1 MHFDG
6 VDPDAPNPDAAADP
20 AAAPSTAHRLTLSAP
35 QVAATPVVSGDE
47 IVRRVLRA
55 PQRVAPQ
62 RVASRAAA
70 PDALV
75 GEFLEA
81 FRILL
86 RSSRLYQRNHP
97 RWVESLNAAEHRLR
111 DALAATPSVQVRVEH
126 GAFTVSH
133 GDATTPHG
141 LPVSDAHGE
150 LKNLAEEFARCGL
163 SSLEFLQTV
172 HLGELDLL
180 SQQILWVARKR
191 PASADQGENI
201 WQQWIRDAHVFGIRI
216 NIPAGR
222 RDETVLATLVAALLG
237 YIDAGADPA
246 SREDRASSPV
256 SREQTIAALGLV
268 ERLAALGTQR
278 AASTEEAARRAH
290 AVLGETDRGVVA
302 LLARAVSV
310 APPDSSLDASLDAP
324 SPARRASPRD
334 AHESLPSFL
343 NRTADFLIL
352 DYARCALYEGRI
364 QPAEIS
370 SVLGDLA
377 RVRAASSGAW
387 TPLGSDEGRVAAL
400 VENFWDALPARDK
413 HRILSGA
420 DAWCVPSAVLARH
433 LEPMLAAAR
442 REGSDA
448 PARDARS
455 LLLAYAACLDSEE
468 PRARRAVAAGLAD
481 LEPQIAQVWPHAAAE
496 DLAPRVVRALAREES
511 PGISALLAAL
521 TERLAKR
528 ALQGRH
534 YEEFDR
540 ILSALD
546 AAPRDPDQS
555 HFSAMLRSITSDDA
569 WFYLVEDALANRA
582 LDAVLPRLLRREPV
596 RLLDRLALL
605 LTAAE
610 GTDLLPAMARLVR
623 ATGEPVLAA
632 LAARLL
638 EPHRQPALA
647 AIKLLAAADPLRL
660 IAALPRALPSWDWNM
675 QDLAVSELSRTHE
688 TSLASRVSRAFY
700 ECVEEAHPLVVPA
713 MLDAI
718 GLANDASATPLLLQI
733 AGGYH
738 ATLRDIFFRIKAV
751 EALGRMRSSE
761 AADLLRSIARTR
773 NGLTYAEPAGL
784 RSAADE
790 ALSLLENHP
799 ASARVR
805 SRTEA
810 LEKSARPYS
819 HPRRYQR
826 IPLSSSFSAR
836 LAGAHSGAARVHII
850 GLGGAFVESAQ
861 RMSVGDS
868 LKVEIRA
875 GLRSIQSTAV
885 VRNVSPA
892 GSGLEFVHMKA
903 EDREL
908 LRRVIG
914 RLLRV

>member
-1 MHFDG
+1 MRAQQRAAPRG
-6 VDPDAPNPDAAADP
+6 PDA
-20 AAAPSTAHRLTLSAP
+20 
-35 QVAATPVVSGDE
+35 V
-47 IVRRVLRA
+47 
-55 PQRVAPQ
+55 
-62 RVASRAAA
+62 
-70 PDALV
+70 V

-97 RWVESLNAAEHRLR
+97 RWVDSLNTAEHRLR
-111 DALAATPSVQVRVEH
+111 DALAATPSVQVRIEH
-126 GAFTVSH
+126 GTLTVSH

-141 LPVSDAHGE
+141 LPVSDPNGE
-150 LKNLAEEFARCGL
+150 LKGLAEELARCGL
-163 SSLEFLQTV
+163 TSLEFLQTV

-180 SQQILWVARKR
+180 SQQIVWVTRKR
-191 PASADQGENI
+191 PVSAEQGEAM
-201 WQQWIRDAHVFGIRI
+201 WQQWLRDAHVFGIRI

-237 YIDAGADPA
+237 YGDAGADA
-246 SREDRASSPV
+246 GTPV

-268 ERLAALGTQR
+268 ERLATLGTQR

-290 AVLGETDRGVVA
+290 AVLGESERSVVA
-302 LLARAVSV
+302 LVARAVSV
-310 APPDSSLDASLDAP
+310 APPDASLDAS
-324 SPARRASPRD
+324 SPAPRGASRD
-334 AHESLPSFL
+334 AHESLPSYL
-343 NRTADFLIL
+343 NRAADHLIL
-352 DYARCALYEGRI
+352 DYARCSLSEGRI

-370 SVLGDLA
+370 TVLGDLA
-377 RVRAASSGAW
+377 RARAASSGTW

-400 VENFWDALPARDK
+400 VENFWDALPAREK
-413 HRILSGA
+413 HRVLSGA

-442 REGSDA
+442 RERGDA
-448 PARDARS
+448 SARDARS

-468 PRARRAVAAGLAD
+468 PRARRAVAAGLAELD
-481 LEPQIAQVWPHAAAE
+481 SQIAQVWPHAAAE

-511 PGISALLAAL
+511 PGISGLLAAL

-528 ALQGRH
+528 ALEGRH

-546 AAPRDPDQS
+546 AAPRDPEQS
-555 HFSAMLRSITSDDA
+555 HFSALVRSITTDDA
-569 WFYLVEDALANRA
+569 WFYLVEDALANRP

-605 LTAAE
+605 LTAPE

-632 LAARLL
+632 LATRLH

-660 IAALPRALPSWDWNM
+660 VAALPRALPSWDWNL

-688 TSLASRVSRAFY
+688 TALASRVSRAFF
-700 ECVEEAHPLVVPA
+700 ECVEEAHPLVVPS

-718 GLANDASATPLLLQI
+718 GLSNDTSAIPLLLQI

-738 ATLRDIFFRIKAV
+738 TSLRDIFFRIKAV
-751 EALGRMRSSE
+751 EALGRMRSNE

-773 NGLTYAEPAGL
+773 NGLTYVEPAGL

-790 ALSLLENHP
+790 ALALLENHP
-799 ASARVR
+799 AAARVR
-805 SRTEA
+805 ARTET

-826 IPLSSSFSAR
+826 VPLASSFSAR
-836 LAGAHSGAARVHII
+836 LAGTHSGAARVHTI

-868 LKVEIRA
+868 LKVEIRT

-885 VRNVSPA
+885 VRNVSPS

-914 RLLRV
+914 RLIRV

>member
-1 MHFDG
+1 
-6 VDPDAPNPDAAADP
+6 V
-20 AAAPSTAHRLTLSAP
+20 
-35 QVAATPVVSGDE
+35 
-47 IVRRVLRA
+47 
-55 PQRVAPQ
+55 
-62 RVASRAAA
+62 
-70 PDALV
+70 V
-75 GEFLEA
+75 GEFLET

-97 RWVESLNAAEHRLR
+97 RWADSLNAAEHRLR
-111 DALAATPSVQVRVEH
+111 DALAATPSVQVRIEH
-126 GAFTVSH
+126 GTLTVSH

-141 LPVSDAHGE
+141 LPVSDPHGE
-150 LKNLAEEFARCGL
+150 LKGLAEELARCGL
-163 SSLEFLQTV
+163 TSLEFLQTV

-180 SQQILWVARKR
+180 SQQIVWVTRKR
-191 PASADQGENI
+191 PVSAEQGEAM
-201 WQQWIRDAHVFGIRI
+201 WQQWLRDAHVFGIRI

-237 YIDAGADPA
+237 YGDAGADA
-246 SREDRASSPV
+246 GTPV

-268 ERLAALGTQR
+268 ERLATLGTQR

-290 AVLGETDRGVVA
+290 AVLGESERSVVA
-302 LLARAVSV
+302 LVARAVSV
-310 APPDSSLDASLDAP
+310 APPDASLDAS
-324 SPARRASPRD
+324 SPAPRGASRD
-334 AHESLPSFL
+334 AHESLPSYL
-343 NRTADFLIL
+343 NRAADHLIL
-352 DYARCALYEGRI
+352 DYARCSLSEGRI

-370 SVLGDLA
+370 TVLGDLA
-377 RVRAASSGAW
+377 RARAASSGTW

-400 VENFWDALPARDK
+400 VESFWDALPAREK
-413 HRILSGA
+413 HRVLIGA

-442 REGSDA
+442 RERGDA
-448 PARDARS
+448 SARDARS

-468 PRARRAVAAGLAD
+468 PRARRAVAAGLAELD
-481 LEPQIAQVWPHAAAE
+481 SQIAQVWPHAAAE

-511 PGISALLAAL
+511 PGISGLLAAL

-528 ALQGRH
+528 ALEGRH

-546 AAPRDPDQS
+546 AAPRDPEQS
-555 HFSAMLRSITSDDA
+555 HFSALIRSITTDDA
-569 WFYLVEDALANRA
+569 WFYLVEDALANRP
-582 LDAVLPRLLRREPV
+582 LDTVLPRLLRREPV

-605 LTAAE
+605 LTAPE

-623 ATGEPVLAA
+623 ATGEPVLAE
-632 LAARLL
+632 LATRLH

-660 IAALPRALPSWDWNM
+660 VAALPRALPSWDWNL

-688 TSLASRVSRAFY
+688 TALASRVSRAFF
-700 ECVEEAHPLVVPA
+700 ECVEEAHPLVVPS

-718 GLANDASATPLLLQI
+718 GLANDTSAIPLLLQI

-738 ATLRDIFFRIKAV
+738 TSLRDIFFRIKAV
-751 EALGRMRSSE
+751 EALGRMRSNE

-773 NGLTYAEPAGL
+773 NGLTYVEPAGL

-790 ALSLLENHP
+790 ALALLENHP
-799 ASARVR
+799 AAARVR
-805 SRTEA
+805 ARTET

-826 IPLSSSFSAR
+826 VPLASSFSAR
-836 LAGAHSGAARVHII
+836 LAGTHSGAARVHTI

-868 LKVEIRA
+868 LKVEIRT

-885 VRNVSPA
+885 VRNVSPS

-914 RLLRV
+914 RLIRV

>member
-1 MHFDG
+1 MHLEG
-6 VDPDAPNPDAAADP
+6 VDPDAPNGDAATNP
-20 AAAPSTAHRLTLSAP
+20 NAAPSTAHRLSLAAP
-35 QVAATPVVSGDE
+35 HVAATPVVTGHE
-47 IVRRVLRA
+47 ITRRVLRNPA
-55 PQRVAPQ
+55 Q
-62 RVASRAAA
+62 RAAPRG
-70 PDALV
+70 PDAVV

-86 RSSRLYQRNHP
+86 RASRLYQRNHP
-97 RWVESLNAAEHRLR
+97 RWVDSLNTAEHRLR
-111 DALAATPSVQVRVEH
+111 DALAATPSVQIRIEH
-126 GAFTVSH
+126 AALTVSH

-141 LPVSDAHGE
+141 LPVSDPHGE
-150 LKNLAEEFARCGL
+150 LKGLAEEFARCGL
-163 SSLEFLQTV
+163 ASLEFLQTV

-180 SQQILWVARKR
+180 SQQIVYVTRKR
-191 PASADQGENI
+191 PVSADEGEAM
-201 WQQWIRDAHVFGIRI
+201 WRQWLRDAHVNGIRI

-222 RDETVLATLVAALLG
+222 RDETVLATLVTALLAYG
-237 YIDAGADPA
+237 GAGAGAD
-246 SREDRASSPV
+246 SNTTV
-256 SREQTIAALGLV
+256 SREQTIAALDLV
-268 ERLAALGTQR
+268 ERLATLGTQR

-290 AVLGETDRGVVA
+290 AVLGESERGVVA
-302 LLARAVSV
+302 LLARAVSA
-310 APPDSSLDASLDAP
+310 APPDSSFDAASW
-324 SPARRASPRD
+324 PAQRGAPRD

-343 NRTADFLIL
+343 NRAADYLIL
-352 DYARCALYEGRI
+352 DFARCSLSEGRI

-370 SVLGDLA
+370 NVLADLA
-377 RVRAASSGAW
+377 RVRAESSGAW
-387 TPLGSDEGRVAAL
+387 APLGSDEGRVAVL
-400 VENFWDALPARDK
+400 VECFWESLPARDK
-413 HRILSGA
+413 HRVLRSA
-420 DAWCVPSAVLARH
+420 DAWCVPPAVLARH

-442 REGSDA
+442 SEQSDA
-448 PARDARS
+448 PAREPRA

-468 PRARRAVAAGLAD
+468 PRARRAIAAGLAELD
-481 LEPQIAQVWPHAAAE
+481 SQIAQLWPHAAAE

-511 PGISALLAAL
+511 PGISGLLAAL

-534 YEEFDR
+534 YAEFDR

-546 AAPRDPDQS
+546 AAPRDPEQP
-555 HFSAMLRSITSDDA
+555 HFSALMRGITTDDA
-569 WFYLVEDALANRA
+569 WFYLVEDALANRP

-605 LTAAE
+605 LTAPE
-610 GTDLLPAMARLVR
+610 GIGLLPAMARLVR
-623 ATGEPVLAA
+623 ATGEPVLAT
-632 LAARLL
+632 LATRLR
-638 EPHRQPALA
+638 EPHRQPAMA

-660 IAALPRALPSWDWNM
+660 IAALPRALPSWDWNL

-688 TSLASRVSRAFY
+688 PALASKVSRAFY

-718 GLANDASATPLLLQI
+718 GLANDTSAIPLLLQI

-738 ATLRDIFFRIKAV
+738 TSLRDIFFRIKSV
-751 EALGRMRSSE
+751 EALGRMRASD

-773 NGLTYAEPAGL
+773 NGLSYAEPAGL

-790 ALSLLENHP
+790 ALALLENHP

-805 SRTEA
+805 ARTEA

-826 IPLSSSFSAR
+826 IPLASSFSAR
-836 LAGAHSGAARVHII
+836 LAGSHSGTARVHTI
-850 GLGGAFVESAQ
+850 GLGGAFVQSAQ
-861 RMSVGDS
+861 LMSVGDS
-868 LKVEIRA
+868 LKVEIRT

-885 VRNVSPA
+885 VRNVSP
-892 GSGLEFVHMKA
+892 GGNGIEFVHMKA

>member
-1 MHFDG
+1 MHFEG
-6 VDPDAPNPDAAADP
+6 VDPVAPNPDAAADSAP
-20 AAAPSTAHRLTLSAP
+20 ASGTAHRLTLPAHH
-35 QVAATPVVSGDE
+35 VAATPVVTGDE

-55 PQRVAPQ
+55 PQRLAPR
-62 RVASRAAA
+62 RVATRAAA

-97 RWVESLNAAEHRLR
+97 RWVESLDAAEHRLR

-126 GAFTVSH
+126 GTFTVSH

-141 LPVSDAHGE
+141 LPVADAHGE
-150 LKNLAEEFARCGL
+150 LKSLAEEFARCGL

-180 SQQILWVARKR
+180 SQQILWITRKR
-191 PASADQGENI
+191 PTSADQGKTI
-201 WQQWIRDAHVFGIRI
+201 WQQWIREAHIFGIRI

-222 RDETVLATLVAALLG
+222 RDETVLATLVAALLAYG
-237 YIDAGADPA
+237 DAGTDAGT
-246 SREDRASSPV
+246 PV
-256 SREQTIAALGLV
+256 SREQTVAALALV

-290 AVLGETDRGVVA
+290 AVLGESERNVVA
-302 LLARAVSV
+302 LLARTVSA
-310 APPDSSLDASLDAP
+310 APPDSQLDASLDAT
-324 SPARRASPRD
+324 SPARRAAPRD

-343 NRTADFLIL
+343 NRTADYLIL
-352 DYARCALYEGRI
+352 DYARCALSEGRV
-364 QPAEIS
+364 QPTEIS
-370 SVLGDLA
+370 SVLADLA
-377 RVRAASSGAW
+377 RERMASSGAW
-387 TPLGSDEGRVAAL
+387 APLGSDEGRVAAL
-400 VENFWDALPARDK
+400 VEKFWDALPARDK
-413 HRILSGA
+413 HRVLSGA

-442 REGSDA
+442 REGSEA
-448 PARDARS
+448 PAREARS
-455 LLLAYAACLDSEE
+455 LLFAYAACVDSEE
-468 PRARRAVAAGLAD
+468 ARARRAVAAGLAELD
-481 LEPQIAQVWPHAAAE
+481 PQIAQVWPHAAAE

-511 PGISALLAAL
+511 PGISGLLAAL

-528 ALQGRH
+528 ALEGRH
-534 YEEFDR
+534 YAEFDR

-546 AAPRDPDQS
+546 AAPRDPEQS
-555 HFSAMLRSITSDDA
+555 HFSALLRSITTDDA
-569 WFYLVEDALANRA
+569 WFYLVEDALANRP
-582 LDAVLPRLLRREPV
+582 LDAVLPRLLRREPA

-605 LTAAE
+605 LTAPE
-610 GTDLLPAMARLVR
+610 GTNLLPAMARLAR
-623 ATGEPVLAA
+623 AAGEPVLAA
-632 LAARLL
+632 LAARLH

-688 TSLASRVSRAFY
+688 TALASRVSRAFY

-718 GLANDASATPLLLQI
+718 GLANDTSATPLLLQI

-773 NGLTYAEPAGL
+773 NGLTYVEPAGL

-790 ALSLLENHP
+790 ALALLENHP
-799 ASARVR
+799 AAARVR
-805 SRTEA
+805 SRTET

-826 IPLSSSFSAR
+826 VPLASSFSAR
-836 LAGAHSGAARVHII
+836 LAGTHSGAARVHTI

-868 LKVEIRA
+868 LKVEIRT

-885 VRNVSPA
+885 VRNVSPG